1 MPRGLLH
8 PADILVPIFS
18 FAYCAL
24 GLMLILNSIQIS
36 NVWSQAY
43 HLSLT
48 QMLDNY
54 FNLPGFVGYL
64 PWG

>member
-1 MPRGLLH
+1 
-8 PADILVPIFS
+8 VPIFS
-18 FAYCAL
+18 FAYCGL

-36 NVWSQAY
+36 NIWSQAY